1 MPTDRRERDRGEPIT
16 THSSSLSP
24 SAHSSTSPP
33 PSGLDRVR
41 WLFHK
46 ERIEVYINDA
56 HPNAKTLSS
65 RGT

>member
-1 MPTDRRERDRGEPIT
+1 MPTGRRERDRGEPIT

-33 PSGLDRVR
+33 PSAR

-56 HPNAKTLSS
+56 HPNAKTRSS